1 MGEFTSTS
9 RQALQQR
16 RKTLRRQRQTKVF
29 QGVWRFFAL
38 SGLAAG
44 VVWGAS
50 LPVWL
55 IRHPDQVAISGNQL
69 LATATVRELLPVTY
83 PQSLLELEPTA
94 IATHL
99 KAHAPIADAVVSR
112 RLLPPGIEIRLQERQ
127 PVALSLPDEALIATD
142 HPSTTDPRQ
151 LQVGLVDAQG
161 FWIPKDSFTNLDA
174 ADALPDLKVRGLRDH
189 NQSSWPQ
196 LYASLRQ
203 SPVTVF
209 EIDWRNPNNL
219 ILHTDLGMI
228 HFGSYGARFPQQL
241 AALDQMRNLNEQ
253 FNTQQV
259 AYINLTNPEKPTVQ
273 MMQASGQP

>member
-16 RKTLRRQRQTKVF
+16 RRTLRRQRQTKVF
-29 QGVWRFFAL
+29 KGLWRFCAL

-50 LPVWL
+50 LPIWL

-94 IATHL
+94 IADHL
-99 KAHAPIADAVVSR
+99 KAQAPIADAIVSR

-127 PVALSLPDEALIATD
+127 PVALSLPDEAVMAAED
-142 HPSTTDPRQ
+142 ASTRDPRQ
-151 LQVGLVDAQG
+151 SQVGLVDDQG
-161 FWIPKDSFTNLDA
+161 FWIPKDSFTNFDTPE
-174 ADALPDLKVRGLRDH
+174 ALPDLKVRGLRQH

-196 LYASLRQ
+196 LYASLSQ
-203 SPVTVF
+203 SPVAVF

-219 ILHTDLGMI
+219 ILHTELGMI
-228 HFGSYGARFPQQL
+228 HFGGYGTRFPQQL
-241 AALDQMRNLNEQ
+241 AALDRMRNLNEQ
-253 FNTQQV
+253 LNTQQV
-259 AYINLTNPEKPTVQ
+259 AYIDLTNPEKPTVQ